1 MKNERPSASPW
12 LQVAADGR
20 SLKLEDFLSFRL
32 SRLSTL
38 VQREV
43 TSKYLETE
51 GLSLPDWRVL
61 ASLAQHGRLETR
73 ELAQRILMDKAAIS
87 RALDSLVLQGLASR
101 TPDPHHAQRRIVS
114 ITKEGGRMVR
124 RIMPKAQRAH
134 ASLLLHLSSR
144 ERRVL
149 DQAITKLA
157 QALNPPEPA
166 KPLKTRARMLVNS
179 SLNFPATVSRSS

>member
-1 MKNERPSASPW
+1 MKDERPLTSPW
-12 LQVAADGR
+12 LQLAAGGR

-43 TSKYLETE
+43 TSKYLETQ

-61 ASLAQHGRLETR
+61 ASLAQYGSLETR

-87 RALDSLVLQGLASR
+87 RALDSLVFQGLASR

-114 ITKEGGRMVR
+114 ITKEGARMVR

-134 ASLLLHLSSR
+134 ASLLLQLSSL

-149 DQAITKLA
+149 DQSITKLVEA
-157 QALNPPEPA
+157 FSPPQRA
-166 KPLKTRARMLVNS
+166 KPVKSSAKKLTASRQTR
-179 SLNFPATVSRSS
+179 